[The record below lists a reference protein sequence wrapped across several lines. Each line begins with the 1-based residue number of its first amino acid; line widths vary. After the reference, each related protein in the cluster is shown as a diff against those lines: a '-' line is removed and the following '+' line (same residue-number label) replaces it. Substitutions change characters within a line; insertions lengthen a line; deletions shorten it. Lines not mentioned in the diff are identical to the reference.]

1 MRDRRRRERGK
12 KKMKNK
18 IRERGEM
25 HGSKSKKT
33 NQRR

>member
-1 MRDRRRRERGK
+1 MKREERR
-12 KKMKNK
+12 MKNK
-18 IRERGEM
+18 TRERGEI

>member
-1 MRDRRRRERGK
+1 MKREERRR
-12 KKMKNK
+12 MKNK
-18 IRERGEM
+18 IRGRGEI